1 VSRPEAAVPGRGE
14 SPRAG
19 QPPAAR
25 TGLPVRRLNWGCG
38 PQPAPGWI
46 NADLLTAPGIEISR
60 DIRDGLPLESESVR
74 YIVSIHALQDLPY
87 LDVVP
92 ALRELRRVL
101 EPGGVLRLALP
112 DLERA
117 IAAYQRNDP
126 GYFYIP
132 DEESATLSGKLIVQM
147 TWYGSSRMM
156 FTYEFARELLLRA
169 GFRDVS
175 RCAYRETASPFP
187 EIVELDNRER
197 ETLFVEGVK

>member
-1 VSRPEAAVPGRGE
+1 MVQSI
-14 SPRAG
+14 
-19 QPPAAR
+19 
-25 TGLPVRRLNWGCG
+25 RRLNWGCG

-46 NADLLTAPGIEISR
+46 NSDILAGPGIDVSV
-60 DIRDGLPLESESVR
+60 DVRDGLPLETDSLHYVT
-74 YIVSIHALQDLPY
+74 SIHALQALPY

-117 IAAYQRNDP
+117 IAAYLRNDP
-126 GYFYIP
+126 AYFYVP
-132 DEESATLSGKLIVQM
+132 DSESATIAGKFIVQM
-147 TWYGSSRMM
+147 TWYGSNRMM

-169 GFRDVS
+169 GFSRVY
-175 RCAYRETASPFP
+175 RCAYRETASRYP

-197 ETLFVEGVK
+197 ESLFVEAVK